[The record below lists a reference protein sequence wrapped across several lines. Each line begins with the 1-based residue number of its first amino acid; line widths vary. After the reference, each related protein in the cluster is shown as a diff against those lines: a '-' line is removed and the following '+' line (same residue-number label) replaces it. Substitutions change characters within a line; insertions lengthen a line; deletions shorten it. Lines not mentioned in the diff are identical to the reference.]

1 MTKTPSRVLA
11 LTAVSALALAAC
23 SGGDGGDSGG
33 GSGSTTA
40 AETEVII
47 GSTNEPTGLQR
58 NVGGSSGVRQT
69 MTRNVYEGL
78 AAIDVDGE
86 IIPALA
92 ESWEVS
98 EDGLTYT
105 FDLREDVTFHD
116 GTPFTSADAVWSLS
130 EIISEESVAARK
142 SDLSVME
149 EITAPDDH
157 TLEVVLS
164 RPSRSLIFHLAG
176 ETIVKEGDT
185 EHTADNGTGP
195 YRFVEWTQGDHL
207 TIERYDDYWGEPAS
221 NPGATFQFFTDTT
234 AMNNALATGGLD
246 LVIAEDS
253 PDQLAQFE
261 GNPGFTISEGT
272 STTKWLWA
280 FNDDEA
286 PFDDVRVRQGL
297 YRAVDRDA
305 VLDAVWA
312 GRGQVIGSMVP
323 PTDPWF
329 TDLSDVHAHDPES
342 ARELLAEAGAED
354 LTITLDYVAGDT
366 EATIAQLLQSDL
378 ADVGVTLELNP
389 IDDATWYQ
397 RIYTDHDFET
407 TLMGHVNPRDVFWY
421 ANPEFY
427 WGYDS
432 AEFQELVAAS
442 EAAGSDEEQ
451 TALLREANELMAQDA
466 ASAWLYL
473 EPQIRVAAA
482 GVTGYPV
489 DQATESFYVA
499 DITREP

>member
-1 MTKTPSRVLA
+1 MDKTLTRVLA
-11 LTAVSALALAAC
+11 LTAVAALGLSAC
-23 SGGDGGDSGG
+23 SGGEDTGGA
-33 GSGSTTA
+33 TA
-40 AETEVII
+40 AEEEIVI
-47 GSTNEPTGLQR
+47 GSTNEPTSLER
-58 NVGGSSGVRQT
+58 NVGGSSGVSQT

-78 AAIDVDGE
+78 TAIDVDGE
-86 IIPALA
+86 IVPTLA
-92 ESWEVS
+92 ESWDVS

-105 FDLREDVTFHD
+105 FDLREGVTFHD
-116 GTPFTSADAVWSLS
+116 GTPFTADDAVWSLS

-142 SDLSVME
+142 SDLAVMDQ
-149 EITAPDDH
+149 ITAVDEQ

-164 RPSRSLIFHLAG
+164 QPSRSLLFNLAAV
-176 ETIVKEGDT
+176 TIVKEGDT
-185 EHTADNGTGP
+185 ENTSDNGTGP
-195 YRFVEWTQGDHL
+195 YRFVEWAQGDYL
-207 TIERYDDYWGEPAS
+207 TIERNDDYWGAAAA
-221 NPGATFQFFTDTT
+221 NPGVTFQFFTDTT

-253 PDQLAQFE
+253 PDQLVQFE
-261 GNPGFTISEGT
+261 DNPDFTISEGT
-272 STTKWLWA
+272 STTKYLWA
-280 FNDDEA
+280 FNDAEA

-297 YRAVDRDA
+297 YRAIDREA
-305 VLDAVWA
+305 ILDAVWA

-329 TDLSDVHAHDPES
+329 TDLSGVHAHDP
-342 ARELLAEAGAED
+342 AGAQALLAEAGVED

-366 EATIAQLLQSDL
+366 EGTIAQLLQSDL
-378 ADVGVTLELNP
+378 AEIGVTLELNP

-407 TLMGHVNPRDVFWY
+407 TLMGHVNPRDIFWY
-421 ANPEFY
+421 ANPDFY

-451 TALLREANELMAQDA
+451 TELLRQANELMAQDA

-482 GVTGYPV
+482 GITGFPV

-499 DITREP
+499 DITRES

>member
-1 MTKTPSRVLA
+1 MRTTLPRVLA
-11 LTAVSALALAAC
+11 LAAVTSLGLAAC
-23 SGGDGGDSGG
+23 SGSGDSAGDAP
-33 GSGSTTA
+33 ST
-40 AETEVII
+40 AEEEIVI
-47 GSTNEPTGLQR
+47 GSTNEPTGMQR
-58 NVGGSSGVRQT
+58 NVGGSSGISQT

-78 AAIDVDGE
+78 TSIDVDGE
-86 IIPALA
+86 IIPTLA

-105 FDLREDVTFHD
+105 FDLRDDVTFHD
-116 GTPFTSADAVWSLS
+116 GTPFTADDAVWSLS
-130 EIISEESVAARK
+130 EVISEESVAARK
-142 SDLSVME
+142 SDLIVMDQ
-149 EITAPDDH
+149 ITAVDEG

-164 RPSRSLIFHLAG
+164 RPSRSLLFNLAG
-176 ETIVKEGDT
+176 VTIVKDGDT
-185 EHTADNGTGP
+185 ENTADNGTGP
-195 YRFVEWTQGDHL
+195 YRFVEWAQGDYL
-207 TIERYDDYWGEPAS
+207 TIERNDDYWGEPAA
-221 NPGATFQFFTDTT
+221 NPGVTFQFFTDTT
-234 AMNNALATGGLD
+234 AMNNALATGALD

-253 PDQLAQFE
+253 PDQLTQFE
-261 GNPGFTISEGT
+261 DNPDFTISEGT
-272 STTKWLWA
+272 STTKYLWA
-280 FNDDEA
+280 FNDGEA

-297 YRAVDRDA
+297 YRAIDRDA
-305 VLDAVWA
+305 ILDAVWA

-323 PTDPWF
+323 PTDPWY
-329 TDLSDVHAHDPES
+329 TDLSDVHAYDPDS
-342 ARELLAEAGAED
+342 ARALLAEAGVED

-366 EATIAQLLQSDL
+366 EATIAQLLQSNL

-407 TLMGHVNPRDVFWY
+407 TLMGHVNPRDIFWY
-421 ANPEFY
+421 ANPDFY

-451 TALLREANELMAQDA
+451 ADLLRQANELMAQDA

-482 GVTGYPV
+482 GVTGFPV

-499 DITREP
+499 DITRES